1 MPIAIHRCP
10 SRPGLRHA
18 LLPAA
23 TVAVVASALA
33 LVICSSP
40 ALAAP
45 ADDATL
51 QRLATCQDSW
61 LDWSEGHPRMKQYA
75 DFVRTRMQQQDD
87 GATFV
92 PKTAMTVA
100 GLPIEQ
106 VFPQSV
112 GMGVGFSAIVHAD
125 FAETRRGFEKQLGK
139 PMSCKTSD
147 GTPACELTI
156 GDKKTAILMT
166 DNPRSARTLVGCYY
180 FYQQ

>member
-1 MPIAIHRCP
+1 MTLTTHRCP
-10 SRPGLRHA
+10 SRPSLGLT

-23 TVAVVASALA
+23 ALAVVTSVLA
-33 LVICSSP
+33 VVICATP

-45 ADDATL
+45 ADDPTL

-61 LDWSEGHPRMKQYA
+61 LDWKDGNPRMTQYVE
-75 DFVRTRMQQQDD
+75 FVKTRLQRQDD
-87 GATFV
+87 RSAFT
-92 PKTAMTVA
+92 PKSAMTVA

-125 FAETRRGFEKQLGK
+125 FATTRRGFEKQLGK
-139 PMSCKTSD
+139 PMTCKTTAE
-147 GTPACELTI
+147 GTGCELEI
-156 GDKKTAILMT
+156 GDRKTAMLMT
-166 DNPRSARTLVGCYY
+166 DDPRSARTLVGCYY